1 MESIHTTETDVTR
14 SNIIIPAS
22 AKARLAQDMMTGRSP
37 ISTQIK
43 VKLKNT
49 KQGREREREKKKVTA
64 SIEKKKIQ
72 GEKQKVQ

>member
-1 MESIHTTETDVTR
+1 MESIHTTETDVTM

-49 KQGREREREKKKVTA
+49 KQGREGGKKKVTA

-72 GEKQKVQ
+72 GDKQKVQ